1 MKSLMLQRICS
12 SFASGLKTAQKMLKH
27 SISNEDE
34 ERIEEVEHILS
45 EMTRR
50 SRLPQRNRDA
60 AFTR

>member
-45 EMTRR
+45 EMT
-50 SRLPQRNRDA
+50 PQKSPA
-60 AFTR
+60 SKK